1 LQEVTDLAIKILIV
15 SDNQMIC
22 AGIRMIFATESNML
36 VIGEVAKAGRA
47 VEVAAHVRPQIV
59 LIDLDLFSID
69 VARLIHDLQKA
80 AEQSLPLVLGS
91 LRNGDLTRI
100 ALCSGAA
107 GIVLTVQPPAVV
119 IAAIASLC
127 SGDLQIE
134 RQRIEPASFI
144 LNDQHL
150 AKTPDHKRTKI
161 CDLTLRERE
170 IVGLIGKGLSNKD
183 IADRLCISDI
193 TVRHHLTNIYSK
205 LDVSNRQKLLIL
217 AHQYGLIEPTLS
229 SGVTLQNQR

>member
-1 LQEVTDLAIKILIV
+1 
-15 SDNQMIC
+15 M
-22 AGIRMIFATESNML
+22 
-36 VIGEVAKAGRA
+36 
-47 VEVAAHVRPQIV
+47 
-59 LIDLDLFSID
+59 
-69 VARLIHDLQKA
+69 
-80 AEQSLPLVLGS
+80 
-91 LRNGDLTRI
+91 
-100 ALCSGAA
+100 
-107 GIVLTVQPPAVV
+107 LTVQPPAVL

-144 LNDQHL
+144 LNDQHPV
-150 AKTPDHKRTKI
+150 KTPDHKRTRI

-170 IVGLIGKGLSNKD
+170 IIGLIGKGLSNKD

-205 LDVSNRQKLLIL
+205 LDVSNRQKLLIF

-229 SGVTLQNQR
+229 SGVTLQTNG